1 LGLGGVLIVLLS
13 VVASI
18 GIFGIFGIES
28 TIIIFE
34 ILPFLVLAIGVDNM
48 FILVQTYQ
56 ARSNSSIFSSDFTFL
71 LDIFVSLMRRIIYN
85 LPFGIF
91 RFVYIG
97 R

>member
-1 LGLGGVLIVLLS
+1 MSLGIAGVLIVLLS

-28 TIIIFE
+28 TVIIFE

-56 ARSNSSIFSSDFTFL
+56 
-71 LDIFVSLMRRIIYN
+71 VSKCRRKH
-85 LPFGIF
+85 L
-91 RFVYIG
+91 
-97 R
+97 

>member
-18 GIFGIFGIES
+18 GLFGIFGIES

-56 ARSNSSIFSSDFTFL
+56 
-71 LDIFVSLMRRIIYN
+71 
-85 LPFGIF
+85 G
-91 RFVYIG
+91 
-97 R
+97 